1 METWPKHIFLN
12 RGSTDKQSP
21 LLKQLTSPLLGCGLT
36 FAMLTSPGL
45 SAEQTMD
52 TPEQAKSEPVQVIQ
66 PDITRREIK
75 PVRIDRSNFEIGG
88 YGGIIS
94 IEDFDSSE
102 IVGIRGAYHITE
114 DFFFEATY
122 GVAKGDQ
129 TSFEQ
134 LSGGSPLFSDEDRD
148 YSYYNLALGWN
159 IFPGEVF
166 ILDRYA
172 FNSAF
177 YLIAG
182 VGSTEFV
189 GDSWFTATF
198 GAGYRLLLTDW
209 LALHIDVRDHV
220 FDRDS
225 FGVDETTNNVEFHTG
240 LTFFF

>member
-1 METWPKHIFLN
+1 MDIRFKHIFLN
-12 RGSTDKQSP
+12 TEPNNRLVSTFKRRIKY
-21 LLKQLTSPLLGCGLT
+21 LLSSGLAV
-36 FAMLTSPGL
+36 AMLNTPAL
-45 SAEQTMD
+45 WAEQNPD
-52 TPEQAKSEPVQVIQ
+52 NEREAQRQQIQVIQ
-66 PDITRREIK
+66 PDLQRRELK
-75 PVRIDRSNFEIGG
+75 PVRIDKENFEIGA
-88 YGGIIS
+88 YGGIIG

-102 IVGIRGAYHITE
+102 LAGIRGAYHITE
-114 DFFFEATY
+114 DFFFEASY
-122 GVAKGDQ
+122 GVAKGDL

-148 YSYYNLALGWN
+148 YSYYSLALGWN

-166 ILDRYA
+166 VLDQYA

-209 LALHIDVRDHV
+209 LAFHVDVRDHI